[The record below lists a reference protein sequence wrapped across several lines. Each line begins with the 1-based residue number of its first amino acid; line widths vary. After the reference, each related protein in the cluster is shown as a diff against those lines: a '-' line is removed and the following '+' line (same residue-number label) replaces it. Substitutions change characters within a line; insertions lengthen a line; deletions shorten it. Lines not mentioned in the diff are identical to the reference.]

1 MKSRRHIYIEE
12 ELTDRLQLLAA
23 KPGSSRS
30 AIVSD
35 AVRAYL
41 DRQGADEL
49 DSRFKTRFDRLTRQ
63 LREIERDVSI
73 VMETLALY
81 VRYDLTVT
89 APPPDRERAAANAI
103 GHERFQAFV
112 EQVGRRLAKG
122 RSLRADLPDG
132 LQGNGHDH

>member
-12 ELTDRLQLLAA
+12 ELTDRLQLLAT

-49 DSRFKTRFDRLTRQ
+49 DSRFKTRFDKLTRQ
-63 LREIERDVSI
+63 LKAIERDVGI

-122 RSLRADLPDG
+122 KSLRAELPG
-132 LQGNGHDH
+132 EFQGNGHDH